1 MEFKQIIQ
9 RALEIREKYAE
20 LEKRKYGKDW
30 SKEQIMQGFVGDI
43 GDLAKLIMAK
53 EGVRD
58 IENVDKKLAHELSD
72 CLWCVLVLADKY
84 GIDIEKS
91 FLNTMD
97 ELGKEIGEELT
108 L

>member
-97 ELGKEIGEELT
+97 ELGKEIGEELR